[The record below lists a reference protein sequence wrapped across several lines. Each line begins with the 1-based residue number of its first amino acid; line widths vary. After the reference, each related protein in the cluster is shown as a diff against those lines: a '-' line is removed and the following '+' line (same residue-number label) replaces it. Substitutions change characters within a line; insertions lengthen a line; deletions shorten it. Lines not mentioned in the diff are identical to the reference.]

1 MAEKWGQQQ
10 GFSFAVRLGHL
21 AIKAHG
27 VVVAQRIRSIQRM
40 AQAHTRSL
48 MKLPGG
54 KRKLEAMTQQ
64 VERVNQVIKERATD
78 GE

>member
-10 GFSFAVRLGHL
+10 GFNFAVRLGHL

-27 VVVAQRIRSIQRM
+27 VVIAQRLQSIQRM
-40 AQAHTRSL
+40 AQTHTRSL
-48 MKLPGG
+48 MKLPGS
-54 KRKLEAMTQQ
+54 KRKLEAMAQQ
-64 VERVNQVIKERATD
+64 VERVNQIIKERSTD